1 MTGLAS
7 APPVNRPHLLFL
19 SHVTPFPPDS
29 GCTNRT
35 LNLLR
40 QLQLDYDITLLS
52 FSRRNHQR
60 DAAARAAA
68 RHALLAL
75 GFRAGEPVVVQGE
88 RSLVRRALDHLR
100 AAITERPYTTY
111 QYRSAAYGAQLRDA
125 LATRPPDLVH
135 LDAIDLHSWL
145 PHLPAVPVT
154 CMHHDIE
161 SDHLRQRAATI
172 RVNALARHVRRQAD
186 IVERMERELCPR
198 MALNL
203 VCSDED
209 ARRLGQI
216 APKSP
221 ILVVPNGVDTEYL
234 APLPGVAVPERVIF
248 VGPTYTYP
256 NRDAVEYLLEQIW
269 PRVRRRHPRATLHLI
284 GGGPAEASARFA
296 AVDGVTVLGKVPDIR
311 PHLATASCVVVP
323 IRYGGG
329 TRIKILDAW
338 AMGMPVVSTVRG
350 AAGLSAGDGDNLLLR
365 DEPAAF
371 AAAVCEVLENQALA
385 ARLGENGRA
394 TVASSYSWDTIG
406 KTVRAGFRRVGARAA
421 RPAPPRAAAV
431 ATG

>member
-1 MTGLAS
+1 MTSRAS
-7 APPVNRPHLLFL
+7 AGPGLPPVRRPHLLFL

-35 LNLLR
+35 LNTLR
-40 QLQLDYDITLLS
+40 QLQLEYDITLLS

-60 DAAARAAA
+60 DAEARAAA

-88 RSLVRRALDHLR
+88 RSRVRRALDHLR
-100 AAITERPYTTY
+100 AAIAKRPYTTF
-111 QYRSAAYGAQLRDA
+111 QYRSASYGAQLRDV
-125 LATRPPDLVH
+125 LATRPPDVIH

-161 SDHLRQRAATI
+161 SDHLRQRAATM
-172 RVNALARHVRRQAD
+172 RVNVLARHVRRQAD
-186 IVERMERELCPR
+186 IVARMESELCPR
-198 MALNL
+198 MALNV

-209 ARRLGQI
+209 ARRLAQI
-216 APKSP
+216 APESP
-221 ILVVPNGVDTEYL
+221 ILVIPNGVDTTHL
-234 APLPGVAVPERVIF
+234 APLPGVTVPERVVF

-256 NRDAVEYLLEQIW
+256 NRDAVEYLLAEIW
-269 PRVRRRHPRATLHLI
+269 PLVRRRHPRATLHLI
-284 GGGPAEASARFA
+284 GGGPADVTARFA
-296 AVDGVTVLGKVPDIR
+296 TVDGVTVAGKVPDIR

-323 IRYGGG
+323 IRYGSG

-338 AMGMPVVSTVRG
+338 AMGMPIVSTSRG
-350 AAGLSAGDGDNLLLR
+350 AAGLAARDGENLLLR
-365 DEPAAF
+365 DEAAAF
-371 AAAVCEVLENQALA
+371 AAAVCEVLEHQPLA

-394 TVASSYSWDTIG
+394 TVVSNYSWDSIG
-406 KTVRAGFRRVGARAA
+406 RTLRAGFRRIEAR
-421 RPAPPRAAAV
+421 RLSSRAS
-431 ATG
+431 